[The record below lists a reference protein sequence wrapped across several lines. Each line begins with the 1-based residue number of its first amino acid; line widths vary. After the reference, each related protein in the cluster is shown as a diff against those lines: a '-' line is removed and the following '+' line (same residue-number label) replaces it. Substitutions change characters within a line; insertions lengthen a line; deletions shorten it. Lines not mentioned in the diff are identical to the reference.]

1 MTTIQQERL
10 VALIRSDQKAWLK
23 AKVTPL
29 RSLADVVRD
38 ILDQAI
44 ANENQRR

>member
-1 MTTIQQERL
+1 MTHTSSRRL
-10 VALIRSDQKAWLK
+10 VVLVRPDQKSWLQ

-38 ILDQAI
+38 VIDQAI
-44 ANENQRR
+44 ANESNRQ

>member
-1 MTTIQQERL
+1 MTTAQHQRL
-10 VALIRSDQKAWLK
+10 VALVRSDQKQWLLS
-23 AKVTPL
+23 KVTPL

>member
-1 MTTIQQERL
+1 MTTAQHQRL
-10 VALIRSDQKAWLK
+10 VALIRADQKSWLQS
-23 AKVTPL
+23 KVTPL

-44 ANENQRR
+44 AHENQRR